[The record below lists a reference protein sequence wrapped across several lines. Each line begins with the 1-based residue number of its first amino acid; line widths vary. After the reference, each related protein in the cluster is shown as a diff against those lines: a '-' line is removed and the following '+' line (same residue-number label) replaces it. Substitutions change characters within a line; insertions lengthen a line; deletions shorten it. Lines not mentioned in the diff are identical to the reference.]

1 MAAAPRST
9 ESRSV
14 CVIVNPA
21 AGGGRGGGAA
31 EGLRELFA
39 KHGAEIDVAMAQD
52 TDNVKA
58 IARRAVERGDP
69 LLVVAGGDGTLAAA
83 AAVLAGT
90 QTALGIIPIGTFNHF
105 AKDVGIPLDPP
116 AAAEAALGG
125 GRRAV
130 DVGEVNGQVFLNNS
144 SLGIYPDMVRERTRQ
159 QRRLGRGKR
168 WATIWAVIAALRR
181 FPFLELRL
189 EVDAQR
195 QVCRAPFVFI
205 GNNAY
210 SMSAFD
216 IGKRARLDEGLL
228 SIYTSPR
235 STRPALV
242 ALALRALFGRLQ
254 QAKDFATTSAR
265 SLRVESRHR
274 HLLVATD
281 GEIANMATPLEF
293 AVRPRALQVA
303 VPREG

>member
-21 AGGGRGGGAA
+21 AGGGRGDGAA

-39 KHGAEIDVAMAQD
+39 KHGARIDVAMARASD
-52 TDNVKA
+52 DVKA
-58 IARRAVERGDP
+58 IARRAVERGDA

-83 AAVLAGT
+83 ASVLSGT
-90 QTALGIIPIGTFNHF
+90 PTALGIIPIGTFNHF
-105 AKDVGIPLDPP
+105 AKDVGIPMDPS
-116 AAAEAALGG
+116 AAAQAALGG

-159 QRRLGRGKR
+159 QTRLGRGRR
-168 WATIWAVIAALRR
+168 WATVWAVIAALRR

-189 EVDAQR
+189 EIDAQR
-195 QVCRAPFVFI
+195 HDCRAPFVFV

-242 ALALRALFGRLQ
+242 ALALRALFGRLR

-274 HLLVATD
+274 QLLVATD
-281 GEIANMATPLEF
+281 GEIAHMATPLEF
-293 AVRPRALQVA
+293 TVRPRALQVA